1 MKIKE
6 GFVLRKV
13 GGRNIV
19 VATGKASVDFNGM
32 IRINDVG
39 ALIWSKLS
47 EGADEAALVQAVV
60 EKYEVD
66 TDTAKRDVNKFV
78 NNLSEAGFLE

>member
-6 GFVLRKV
+6 GFILRNV
-13 GGRNIV
+13 GGSNVV
-19 VATGKASVDFNGM
+19 VATGKASEAFNGM

-39 ALIWSKLS
+39 ALIWSRLS
-47 EGADEAALVQAVV
+47 SDADEDELVQAVV

-66 TDTAKRDVNKFV
+66 NETAERDVSKFV
-78 NNLSEAGFLE
+78 AKLREADFLE

>member
-6 GFVLRKV
+6 GYVLRKV

-19 VATGKASVDFNGM
+19 VATGKACSEFNGM
-32 IRINDVG
+32 IRINDAG
-39 ALIWSKLS
+39 AFIWNRLS
-47 EGADEAALVQAVV
+47 EDIGEEALVQAVV

-66 TDTAKRDVNKFV
+66 ADTAGRDVSKFIK
-78 NNLSEAGFLE
+78 NLKEAGFLE

>member
-19 VATGKASVDFNGM
+19 VATGKASQDFNGM

-39 ALIWSKLS
+39 ALIWSKLT
-47 EGADEAALVQAVV
+47 EGADEDTLVQAVV

-66 TDTAKRDVNKFV
+66 IETAKRDVSKFI

>member
-6 GFVLRKV
+6 GFVLRQV

-19 VATGKASVDFNGM
+19 VATGKASQSFNGM

-39 ALIWSKLS
+39 ALIWSRLS
-47 EGADEAALVQAVV
+47 EGADEDALVQAVV
-60 EKYEVD
+60 EKYEID
-66 TDTAKRDVNKFV
+66 ADTAKRDVNKFI

>member
-6 GFVLRKV
+6 GFVLRQV

-19 VATGKASVDFNGM
+19 VATGKASADFNGM

-47 EGADEAALVQAVV
+47 EGADEETLVQAVV

-66 TDTAKRDVNKFV
+66 TETAKRDVSKFV